1 MSEFIH
7 VQLSTNKRT
16 LTMELDPAQ
25 AETLIMELT
34 DNESKTP
41 GTASSALITSL
52 YSIRNNRA

>member
-1 MSEFIH
+1 MSEIIH

-25 AETLIMELT
+25 AEALVMELT

-41 GTASSALITSL
+41 GPASRALITSL
-52 YSIRNNRA
+52 YSIRNNRP